1 MKRKL
6 KKLFCALLVTVII
19 ISLSCIS
26 VSATVNVNPVNYQ
39 LYNPFTTYCV
49 SAHISVNDLPLSRW
63 TDFTLKGTGVTI
75 YQSSLYSETIMLKNK
90 YERNL
95 SLVCTNISKMS
106 NEDASYCLELLTT
119 YHTSIQ
125 RVLDSSADVLVGIN
139 SYTLERTEEK
149 WKIAAD
155 KVQRQR
161 DSIASMDELYNGLL
175 SSCNT
180 MSATVSSSGSM
191 LVDVI
196 NTIGDG
202 INLMWRD
209 LGTTITGASSATG
222 SSTITFAGHDIGAS
236 FDSFINSAVI
246 VTKAFGYGIAV
257 ICFGI
262 GFTNEAVAFELGTE
276 RGWLKVFGQLL
287 LAKIWIDVSIDICRG
302 IYNIILSLASQI
314 MSVTPGVTLLQPVTS
329 PSGDGAISSL
339 LIWFTDFINWFVPVL
354 PLAAISIITVVC
366 LCKMYIKLIVR
377 NFEITCLMCVSPLF
391 FATLASSA
399 TSSFFRRFIS
409 SFISVIAQVLWMGI
423 TYSLTTTIISDIT
436 APATS
441 IDIVNVWVYIWN
453 LVLVPVVLCA
463 ATNMIDKPSAELR
476 NLIS

>member
-6 KKLFCALLVTVII
+6 KKLFCALLVTII
-19 ISLSCIS
+19 IVSLSCMP
-26 VSATVNVNPVNYQ
+26 VSALTVGTVSYQ
-39 LYNPFTTYCV
+39 LHNPFSTYCV
-49 SAHISVNDLPLSRW
+49 SAHISVDDLPLARW
-63 TDFTLKGTGVTI
+63 TNFSLTGTGITI
-75 YQSSLYSETIMLKNK
+75 YQSSLYSEMIMLKNK
-90 YERNL
+90 YDRNL
-95 SLVCTNISKMS
+95 DLICTNISKMS
-106 NEDASYCLELLTT
+106 DDDANYCIELLDT

-125 RVLDSSADVLVGIN
+125 MVLDNAANALIGIN
-139 SYTLERTEEK
+139 TDTLERTEAK
-149 WKIAAD
+149 WQNAANKI
-155 KVQRQR
+155 QEHR

-180 MSATVSSSGSM
+180 MSDTVSSSGSKV
-191 LVDVI
+191 VDALNI
-196 NTIGDG
+196 IGDG
-202 INLMWRD
+202 INLMWND
-209 LGTTITGASSATG
+209 LGTTITGASSVTG
-222 SSTITFAGHDIGAS
+222 GSTITFAGHDIGAS
-236 FDSFINSAVI
+236 FDTFIDSAVV
-246 VTKAFGYGIAV
+246 VTKAFGYGIAI

-287 LAKIWIDVSIDICRG
+287 LAKIWVDVSVNICRG
-302 IYNIILSLASQI
+302 VYNIILSIASQI
-314 MSVTPGVTLLQPVTS
+314 MSITPGVTLLQPVTS

-354 PLAAISIITVVC
+354 PLAAISIIILVC

-409 SFISVIAQVLWMGI
+409 SFISVIAQILWMGI

-453 LVLVPVVLCA
+453 LILVPIVLCA
-463 ATNMIDKPSAELR
+463 ATNMIDKPSAELK

>member
-1 MKRKL
+1 MP
-6 KKLFCALLVTVII
+6 
-19 ISLSCIS
+19 
-26 VSATVNVNPVNYQ
+26 VSALTVDTVSYQ
-39 LYNPFTTYCV
+39 LHNPFSTYCV
-49 SAHISVNDLPLSRW
+49 SAHISVDDLPLARW
-63 TDFTLKGTGVTI
+63 TNFSLTGTGITI
-75 YQSSLYSETIMLKNK
+75 YQSSLYSEMIMLKNK
-90 YERNL
+90 YDRNL
-95 SLVCTNISKMS
+95 DSICTNISKMS
-106 NEDASYCLELLTT
+106 DDDANYCIELLDT

-125 RVLDSSADVLVGIN
+125 MVLDNAANALIGIN
-139 SYTLERTEEK
+139 TDTLERTEEK
-149 WKIAAD
+149 WQNAANKI
-155 KVQRQR
+155 QEHR

-180 MSATVSSSGSM
+180 MSDTVSSSGSKV
-191 LVDVI
+191 VDAI
-196 NTIGDG
+196 NVVGDG
-202 INLMWRD
+202 INLMWND
-209 LGTTITGASSATG
+209 LGTTITGATSATG
-222 SSTITFAGHDIGAS
+222 GSTITFAGHDIGAS
-236 FDSFINSAVI
+236 FDSFIDSAVV
-246 VTKAFGYGIAV
+246 VTKAFGYGIAI

-287 LAKIWIDVSIDICRG
+287 LAKIWVDVSVNICRG
-302 IYNIILSLASQI
+302 VYNIILSIASQI
-314 MSVTPGVTLLQPVTS
+314 MSITPGVTLLQPVTS

-339 LIWFTDFINWFVPVL
+339 LIWFTDLIGWLVPVL
-354 PLAAISIITVVC
+354 PLAAISIIILVC

-409 SFISVIAQVLWMGI
+409 SFISVIAQILWMGI

-441 IDIVNVWVYIWN
+441 IDIVNVWVYIWD
-453 LVLVPVVLCA
+453 LVLVPIVLCA
-463 ATNMIDKPSAELR
+463 ATNMIDKPSAELK

>member
-1 MKRKL
+1 MP
-6 KKLFCALLVTVII
+6 
-19 ISLSCIS
+19 
-26 VSATVNVNPVNYQ
+26 VSALTVDTVSYQ
-39 LYNPFTTYCV
+39 LYNPFTTYCI
-49 SAHISVNDLPLSRW
+49 SIHISTSDLPLARW
-63 TDFTLKGTGVTI
+63 KNTTLSGTGVTI
-75 YQSSLYSETIMLKNK
+75 YLSSLYNETTALFNN
-90 YERNL
+90 YNRTLPN
-95 SLVCTNISKMS
+95 VCDSISKMS
-106 NEDASYCLELLTT
+106 DDDANYCVELLNK
-119 YHTSIQ
+119 YRSSIQ
-125 RVLDSSADVLVGIN
+125 TVLDNSADVLIATN
-139 SYTLERTEEK
+139 TDTLEHTETK
-149 WKIAAD
+149 WQNAAD
-155 KVQRQR
+155 KVQEMRN
-161 DSIASMDELYNGLL
+161 SIASMDELYNGLL

-180 MSATVSSSGSM
+180 MSDTVSSSGSKV
-191 LVDVI
+191 VDALNI
-196 NTIGDG
+196 IGDG
-202 INLMWRD
+202 INLMWSD

-222 SSTITFAGHDIGAS
+222 DSTITFAGHDIGAS
-236 FDSFINSAVI
+236 FDTFIDSAVV
-246 VTKAFGYGIAV
+246 VTKAFGYGIAI

-287 LAKIWIDVSIDICRG
+287 LAKIWVDVSVNICRG
-302 IYNIILSLASQI
+302 IYNIILSIASQI
-314 MSVTPGVTLLQPVTS
+314 MSITPGVTLLQPVTS

-354 PLAAISIITVVC
+354 PLAAISIIILVC

-409 SFISVIAQVLWMGI
+409 SFISVIAQILWMGI

-453 LVLVPVVLCA
+453 LILVPIVLCA
-463 ATNMIDKPSAELR
+463 ATNMIDKPSAELK

>member
-1 MKRKL
+1 M
-6 KKLFCALLVTVII
+6 
-19 ISLSCIS
+19 S
-26 VSATVNVNPVNYQ
+26 VSALTVGTVSYQ
-39 LYNPFTTYCV
+39 LHNPFSTYCV
-49 SAHISVNDLPLSRW
+49 SAHISVDDLPLARW
-63 TDFTLKGTGVTI
+63 TNFSLTGTGITI
-75 YQSSLYSETIMLKNK
+75 YQSSLYSEMIMLKNK
-90 YERNL
+90 YDRNL
-95 SLVCTNISKMS
+95 DLICTNISKMS
-106 NEDASYCLELLTT
+106 DDDANYCIELLDT

-125 RVLDSSADVLVGIN
+125 MVLDNAANALIGIN
-139 SYTLERTEEK
+139 TDTLERTEAK
-149 WKIAAD
+149 WQNAANKI
-155 KVQRQR
+155 QEHR

-180 MSATVSSSGSM
+180 MSDTVSSSGSKV
-191 LVDVI
+191 VDALNI
-196 NTIGDG
+196 IGDG
-202 INLMWRD
+202 INLMWND

-222 SSTITFAGHDIGAS
+222 GSTITFAGHDIGAS
-236 FDSFINSAVI
+236 FDTFIDSAVV
-246 VTKAFGYGIAV
+246 VTKAFGYGIAI

-287 LAKIWIDVSIDICRG
+287 LAKIWVDVSVNICRG
-302 IYNIILSLASQI
+302 VYNIILSIASQI
-314 MSVTPGVTLLQPVTS
+314 MSITPGVTLLQPVTS

-354 PLAAISIITVVC
+354 PLAAISIIILVC

-409 SFISVIAQVLWMGI
+409 SFISVIAQILWMGI

-453 LVLVPVVLCA
+453 LILVPIVLCA
-463 ATNMIDKPSAELR
+463 ATNMIDKPSAELK

>member
-1 MKRKL
+1 MP
-6 KKLFCALLVTVII
+6 
-19 ISLSCIS
+19 
-26 VSATVNVNPVNYQ
+26 VSALTVDTVSYQ
-39 LYNPFTTYCV
+39 LYNPFTTYCISV
-49 SAHISVNDLPLSRW
+49 HISTSDLPLARW
-63 TDFTLKGTGVTI
+63 TNYTLTGTGITI
-75 YQSSLYSETIMLKNK
+75 YQSSLYNETIALFNK
-90 YERNL
+90 YNRTL
-95 SLVCTNISKMS
+95 PSVCDSISKMS
-106 NEDASYCLELLTT
+106 DDDANYCVELLNK
-119 YHTSIQ
+119 YHSSIQ
-125 RVLDSSADVLVGIN
+125 TVLDNSADVLIGIN
-139 SYTLERTEEK
+139 TDTLEKTETK
-149 WKIAAD
+149 WQNAAD
-155 KVQRQR
+155 KVQEMRN
-161 DSIASMDELYNGLL
+161 SIASMDELYNGLL

-180 MSATVSSSGSM
+180 MSDTVSSSGSKV
-191 LVDVI
+191 VDAI
-196 NTIGDG
+196 NVIGDG
-202 INLMWRD
+202 INLMWGD
-209 LGTTITGASSATG
+209 LGTTITGASSTTG
-222 SSTITFAGHDIGAS
+222 GSTITFAGHDIGAS
-236 FDSFINSAVI
+236 FDTFIDSAVV
-246 VTKAFGYGIAV
+246 VTKAFGYGIAI

-287 LAKIWIDVSIDICRG
+287 LAKIWVDVSVNICRG
-302 IYNIILSLASQI
+302 IYNIILSIASQI
-314 MSVTPGVTLLQPVTS
+314 MSITPGVTLLQPVTS

-354 PLAAISIITVVC
+354 PLAAISIIILVC

-409 SFISVIAQVLWMGI
+409 SFISVIAQILWMGI

>member
-1 MKRKL
+1 MP
-6 KKLFCALLVTVII
+6 
-19 ISLSCIS
+19 
-26 VSATVNVNPVNYQ
+26 VSALTVDTVSYQ
-39 LYNPFTTYCV
+39 LHNPFSTYCV
-49 SAHISVNDLPLSRW
+49 SAHISVDDLPLARW
-63 TDFTLKGTGVTI
+63 TNFSLTGTGITI
-75 YQSSLYSETIMLKNK
+75 YQSSLYSEMIMLKNK
-90 YERNL
+90 YDRNL
-95 SLVCTNISKMS
+95 DSICTNISKMS
-106 NEDASYCLELLTT
+106 DDDANYCIELLDT

-125 RVLDSSADVLVGIN
+125 MVLDNAANALIGIN
-139 SYTLERTEEK
+139 TDTLERTEEK
-149 WKIAAD
+149 WQNAANKI
-155 KVQRQR
+155 QEHR

-180 MSATVSSSGSM
+180 MSDTVSSSGSK
-191 LVDVI
+191 VI
-196 NTIGDG
+196 DAINVVGDG
-202 INLMWRD
+202 INLMWND
-209 LGTTITGASSATG
+209 LGTTITGATSATG
-222 SSTITFAGHDIGAS
+222 GSTITFAGHDIGAS
-236 FDSFINSAVI
+236 FDTFIDSAVV
-246 VTKAFGYGIAV
+246 VTKAFGYGIAI

-287 LAKIWIDVSIDICRG
+287 LAKIWVDVSVNICRG
-302 IYNIILSLASQI
+302 VYNIILSIASQI
-314 MSVTPGVTLLQPVTS
+314 MSITPGVTLLQPVTS

-339 LIWFTDFINWFVPVL
+339 LIWFTDLIGWLVPVL
-354 PLAAISIITVVC
+354 PLAAISIIILVC

-409 SFISVIAQVLWMGI
+409 SFISVIAQILWMGI

-453 LVLVPVVLCA
+453 LILVPIVLCA
-463 ATNMIDKPSAELR
+463 ATNMIDKPSAELK

>member
-1 MKRKL
+1 MP
-6 KKLFCALLVTVII
+6 
-19 ISLSCIS
+19 
-26 VSATVNVNPVNYQ
+26 VSALTVDTVSYQ
-39 LYNPFTTYCV
+39 LHNPFSTYCV
-49 SAHISVNDLPLSRW
+49 SAHISVDDLPLARW
-63 TDFTLKGTGVTI
+63 TNFSLTGTGITI
-75 YQSSLYSETIMLKNK
+75 YQSSLYSEMIMLKNK
-90 YERNL
+90 YDRNL
-95 SLVCTNISKMS
+95 DSICTNISKMS
-106 NEDASYCLELLTT
+106 DDDANYCIELLDT

-125 RVLDSSADVLVGIN
+125 MVLDNAANALIGIN
-139 SYTLERTEEK
+139 TDTLERTEEK
-149 WKIAAD
+149 WQNAANKI
-155 KVQRQR
+155 QEHR

-180 MSATVSSSGSM
+180 MSDTVSSSGSKV
-191 LVDVI
+191 VDAI
-196 NTIGDG
+196 NVVGDG
-202 INLMWRD
+202 INLMWND
-209 LGTTITGASSATG
+209 LGTTITGATSATG
-222 SSTITFAGHDIGAS
+222 GSTITFAGHDIGAS
-236 FDSFINSAVI
+236 FDSFIDSAVV
-246 VTKAFGYGIAV
+246 VTKAFGYGIAI

-287 LAKIWIDVSIDICRG
+287 LAKIWVDVSVNICRG
-302 IYNIILSLASQI
+302 VYNIILSIASQI
-314 MSVTPGVTLLQPVTS
+314 MSITPGVTLLQPVTS

-354 PLAAISIITVVC
+354 PLAAISIIILVC

-409 SFISVIAQVLWMGI
+409 SFISVIAQILWMGI

-453 LVLVPVVLCA
+453 LILVPIVLCA
-463 ATNMIDKPSAELR
+463 ATNMIDKPSAELK